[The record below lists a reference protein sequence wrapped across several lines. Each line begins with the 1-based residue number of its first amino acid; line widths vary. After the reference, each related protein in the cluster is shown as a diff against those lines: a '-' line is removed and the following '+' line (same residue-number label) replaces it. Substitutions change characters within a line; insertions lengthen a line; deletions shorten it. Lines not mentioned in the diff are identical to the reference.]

1 MFRGRSKKNR
11 GGNKVSGRFRHA
23 PTPRLAADA
32 RVGPSPGSQVVRAV
46 RTSIGWIIP
55 KSSVEK
61 RDKKAE
67 ELQKQESRKALCV
80 VWFVRIVETFK
91 GISGNR
97 SVRLESRVQ
106 VELEFSHTT
115 LIENKS

>member
-32 RVGPSPGSQVVRAV
+32 RGGPSPGSQVVRAV

-67 ELQKQESRKALCV
+67 ELQKQESRKDFANEINRK
-80 VWFVRIVETFK
+80 VRPLRTIA
-91 GISGNR
+91 S
-97 SVRLESRVQ
+97 LEGAR
-106 VELEFSHTT
+106 
-115 LIENKS
+115 